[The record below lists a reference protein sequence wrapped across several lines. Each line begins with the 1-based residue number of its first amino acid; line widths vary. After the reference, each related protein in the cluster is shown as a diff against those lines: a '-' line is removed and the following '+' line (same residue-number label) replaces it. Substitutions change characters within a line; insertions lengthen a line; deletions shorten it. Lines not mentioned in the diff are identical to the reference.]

1 MLWDLCKTPVQALS
15 SSMILWYPWCPLSI
29 PQYTSKIFML
39 KGSNIQ
45 SISKPTLDLELHAMF
60 RKCHQFFRGRNT
72 VCTGFW
78 LPNYK
83 LFPNLKTISSDQVT
97 TRQSWKWK
105 WQMENVNSACVT
117 CEKMV
122 TLALCSRLQTAL
134 NQVQGWCQMSKFYA
148 FLLSPIVR
156 PPSFLQ
162 IPLQHIICWPL
173 RNSQIV
179 HYLGQSAIFSK
190 LSRPQRRN
198 LSFHKI
204 FTQKNL
210 S

>member
-15 SSMILWYPWCPLSI
+15 SSMILWYPWCPLST

-148 FLLSPIVR
+148 FLLSPMVGL
-156 PPSFLQ
+156 P
-162 IPLQHIICWPL
+162 
-173 RNSQIV
+173 V
-179 HYLGQSAIFSK
+179 FSK
-190 LSRPQRRN
+190 SPFSTSSVDHYKIPK
-198 LSFHKI
+198 SFITLAKVPFSQNFPGLREGTSV
-204 FTQKNL
+204 FTKF
-210 S
+210 SPKKT